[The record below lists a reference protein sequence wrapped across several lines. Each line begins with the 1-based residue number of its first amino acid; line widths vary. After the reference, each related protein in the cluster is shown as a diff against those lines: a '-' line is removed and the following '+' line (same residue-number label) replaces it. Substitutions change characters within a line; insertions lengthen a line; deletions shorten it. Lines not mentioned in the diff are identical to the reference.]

1 MNEPE
6 LGAVATSRAGHDK
19 GRAFIIVGRA
29 DSEHVLLSDGCT
41 RPIARPKKKKLR
53 HLRIEPHSA
62 EAIRTLLLADTQ
74 PQDADV
80 RKALNALG
88 YNTESGK

>member
-19 GRAFIIVGRA
+19 GQAFVIIGRA
-29 DSEHVLLSDGCT
+29 DSEHVLLADGRK
-41 RPIARPKKKKLR
+41 RPVTRPKKKKLR
-53 HLRIEPHSA
+53 HLRVEPHMA
-62 EAIRTLLLADTQ
+62 EEIRTLLLGGTQ

-80 RKALNALG
+80 RKALLALG
-88 YNTESGK
+88 YNMEPGK